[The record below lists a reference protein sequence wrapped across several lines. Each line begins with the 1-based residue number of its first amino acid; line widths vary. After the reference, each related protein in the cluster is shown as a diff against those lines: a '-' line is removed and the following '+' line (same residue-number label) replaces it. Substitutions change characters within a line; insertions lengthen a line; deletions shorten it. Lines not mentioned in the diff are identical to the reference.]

1 MIVEKRV
8 YRPKQQDQQTMA
20 DMIKEGHAM
29 IDFPLTFRIL
39 TPDIAPWGVVVHEI
53 EFKDLAQRQEFWEK
67 WFASDKAPAF
77 IERWLKITDGGV
89 KAETWNLVD

>member
-8 YRPKQQDQQTMA
+8 YRPKPQSLGA
-20 DMIKEGHAM
+20 LAEMIKEGHAL

-53 EFKDLAQRQEFWEK
+53 EFKDLAQRQGFWEE
-67 WFASDKAPAF
+67 WWASAEAPAF
-77 IERWLKITDGGV
+77 AERWNRICASGV